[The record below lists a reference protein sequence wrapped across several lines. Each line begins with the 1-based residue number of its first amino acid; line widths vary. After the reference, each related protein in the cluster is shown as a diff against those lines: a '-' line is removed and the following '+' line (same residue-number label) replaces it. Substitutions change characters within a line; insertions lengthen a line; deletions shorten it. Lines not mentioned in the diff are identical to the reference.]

1 MQNATIKQLRSVVEI
16 VRTGRIVSAARELR
30 LTTPAITSQIKLLE
44 EELGVGLF
52 DRTRDGMRPTAA
64 GMAVYSTAMRVLA
77 QLDECADAI
86 RDLKG
91 LKGGTVAVGVV
102 STGKYFAPY
111 IITAFLRT
119 HPGIDIRMTIG
130 NRGEIIERLRDY
142 AVEFAIMG
150 QPPADFAVQ
159 STRIGEHPLIII
171 APPDH
176 HLARRRRVAK
186 ADLIGE
192 RFLLREKGSG
202 TRANFEAA
210 FADADVPVQTIE
222 FGSNETIKQGVMAGL
237 GIAPISGHTVAAEL
251 TDGRLV
257 ALDVEGFP
265 VRRQWYVVHRSDRTL
280 SPSAASFLDFLVSR
294 GADFLPPPHL
304 FDRGLGRNGL

>member
-1 MQNATIKQLRSVVEI
+1 MQNATIKQLRSVVAI
-16 VRTGRIVSAARELR
+16 IRTGRIVSAARELR

-44 EELGVGLF
+44 EDLGVTLF

-64 GMAVYSTAMRVLA
+64 GLAVYAAATRVLA

-91 LKGGTVAVGVV
+91 LKGGSVALGVV

-111 IITAFLRT
+111 IIAAFLRA
-119 HPGIDIRMTIG
+119 HPGIDIRLTIG
-130 NRGEIIERLRDY
+130 NRGETIEKLRDY
-142 AVEFAIMG
+142 AVDFAIMG

-159 STRIGEHPLIII
+159 STRLGEHPLIII
-171 APPDH
+171 VPPDH
-176 HLARRRRVAK
+176 KLARRRAVAK
-186 ADLIGE
+186 SDLAGE

-202 TRANFEAA
+202 TRANFEAV
-210 FADADVPVQTIE
+210 FADVSPPPLTIE

-257 ALDVEGFP
+257 ALDVVGFP
-265 VRRQWYVVHRSDRTL
+265 VKRQWYVVHRADRTL
-280 SPSAASFLDFLVSR
+280 SPTAAWFLGFLDSR
-294 GADFLPPPHL
+294 GADFLPPAHL
-304 FDRGLGRNGL
+304 FDRHLHV